1 MGLTHKFSNFP
12 LSPMVSN
19 ELFII
24 MCKQV
29 FVLQSVEWFL
39 KKILCHKHS
48 SPKISQFAFKNLMAF
63 HFRFFTSS
71 FIQFRSSVIL
81 THPNWEQNVWTEVK
95 VIFRIYFWT
104 WEISVFV
111 MDNVHNVHKMCI
123 FFSFMDFLNYSY
135 TERLNGTVIYYMYN
149 TTNLHWYITDD
160 LVNLKLREHSFQLQI
175 INTVHSYSFPL
186 LLYKNK
192 HQKYL
197 KETTSLRAVT

>member
-1 MGLTHKFSNFP
+1 MRSKFDGFSFHIFH
-12 LSPMVSN
+12 
-19 ELFII
+19 LFIYTVQI
-24 MCKQV
+24 FCD
-29 FVLQSVEWFL
+29 
-39 KKILCHKHS
+39 IDS
-48 SPKISQFAFKNLMAF
+48 SELRTECM
-63 HFRFFTSS
+63 
-71 FIQFRSSVIL
+71 
-81 THPNWEQNVWTEVK
+81 NWGKSN
-95 VIFRIYFWT
+95 FRIYFWT

-123 FFSFMDFLNYSY
+123 FFSFMVFLNYSY